1 MDLEK
6 LSDKQLYELIR
17 NSSISND
24 MKHLLDAEF
33 LRRNFSIEYID
44 ELSLVYEKA
53 NDTNPQTG
61 LSLSEKLIIIIFP
74 WIPPLQAIFAN
85 KHIATGNKKKWH
97 QHWFYVAIGIGAWL
111 VIVIILAR
119 FLLFKK

>member
-17 NSSISND
+17 DNSLSLEI
-24 MKHLLDAEF
+24 KRTLETEF
-33 LRRNFSIEYID
+33 LRRDFSIEYID
-44 ELSLVYEKA
+44 ELSLVYEKS

-85 KHIATGNKKKWH
+85 KYIATGNKRKWH
-97 QHWFYVAIGIGAWL
+97 QHWFYVAIGIGVWL